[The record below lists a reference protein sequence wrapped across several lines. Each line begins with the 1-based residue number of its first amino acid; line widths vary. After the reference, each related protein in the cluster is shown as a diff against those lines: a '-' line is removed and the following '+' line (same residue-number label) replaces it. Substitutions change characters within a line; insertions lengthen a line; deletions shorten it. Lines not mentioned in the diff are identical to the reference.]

1 MSYGDGETD
10 RSSNYREAVQ
20 GRYVVATGPPIMVS
34 SGILEMNAF

>member
-10 RSSNYREAVQ
+10 RSSKYREAVQ
-20 GRYVVATGPPIMVS
+20 GRYVATGPPIMVS